1 MRRSAAVSVICLAMV
16 LCAAGQADEYEH
28 HRGSSIPAGT
38 AIEVRI
44 VESLTSEKAQVGDF
58 FHATLTQPLVAD
70 SRELYPKGADVVGR
84 VIEAHASGRLSDPGV
99 LALEITEISYSGRST
114 PVRVEPYTLRG
125 ESHTKSNA
133 GKIGGGAALGAV
145 IGAIAGGG
153 KGAAVGTVVG
163 AGAGTGVAAAS
174 GKKEATIESEA
185 VLSFV
190 VAADPPP
197 AATPPPAASAPPPP
211 PPPPSA
217 SAPPP
222 PPEPPSD
229 RGDTPYPGQPGD
241 PNGPH
246 FSLRDQRL
254 VRNCFSEHTADFPPE
269 MARRRETQE
278 SQLQPGE
285 ILPSGLEKRVRPLPE
300 VCENQ
305 LAPLPGDFERVVYH
319 RWVMLLD
326 AQSRVL
332 DSFDLDK

>member
-1 MRRSAAVSVICLAMV
+1 MKRSAASVILLAMV
-16 LCAAGQADEYEH
+16 LCAGLHADEYEH
-28 HRGSSIPAGT
+28 HRRSYIPAGT
-38 AIEVRI
+38 TIEVRI
-44 VESLTSEKAQVGDF
+44 IESLTSEKAQVGDV
-58 FHATLTQPLVAD
+58 FHATLTEPLVIEG
-70 SRELYPKGADVVGR
+70 REMYPKGADVVGR
-84 VIEAHASGRLSDPGV
+84 ITEAHASGRLSDPGV
-99 LALEITEISYSGRST
+99 LALEITAISYGGRTT

-125 ESHTKSNA
+125 ESHTKSNV

-174 GKKEATIESEA
+174 GKKDATIESEA

-190 VAADPPP
+190 VAAE
-197 AATPPPAASAPPPP
+197 PPPAASAPPPP
-211 PPPPSA
+211 A
-217 SAPPP
+217 AAPPP
-222 PPEPPSD
+222 PPPPPPNAPPAPEMGEG
-229 RGDTPYPGQPGD
+229 RGDAPYPSQPGD
-241 PNGPH
+241 PNAPR

-254 VRNCFSEHTADFPPE
+254 IRNCFSEHAADFPPE
-269 MARRRETQE
+269 MTRRRETQDN
-278 SQLQPGE
+278 QLQPGQ
-285 ILPSGLEKRVRPLPE
+285 ILPPGLEKRVRPLPD

-305 LAPLPGDFERVVYH
+305 LAPLPGDLERVVYH